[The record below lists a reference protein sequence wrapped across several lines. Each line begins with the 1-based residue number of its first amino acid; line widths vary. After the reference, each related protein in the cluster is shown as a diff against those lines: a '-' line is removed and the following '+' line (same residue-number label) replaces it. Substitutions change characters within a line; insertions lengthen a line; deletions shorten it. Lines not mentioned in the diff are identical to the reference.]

1 MRMLMGLGS
10 NGAAVAIWR
19 AIPAIV
25 KYPLI
30 FGIGLLSM
38 AEVNTLMNESVR
50 APQIIGGEAA
60 KGEAQI
66 DDPVKMRADL
76 DVGLPVTGAGGLVAV
91 KVGQGDAAA
100 RTKQAQ
106 ATADTESMEDIQ
118 AKKLSG
124 AALST
129 TEDIAYSKV
138 QTKEAELSGKQ
149 AEGRGKIAEA
159 QMKEAQATAAE
170 AQANA
175 KIASANFVIRQ
186 FGGLANGT
194 GDIADEEFNRTLQRA
209 LASQGRR

>member
-118 AKKLSG
+118 AKKLS
-124 AALST
+124 T